1 MFLYFMQ
8 WCIRKVICQQPQ
20 QTGYSSFLCSLPI
33 FRRISVSVSFICTFF
48 TTFVCVCVCLGN
60 KFNCI
65 MDIGLKQTLNLVK
78 CRYLPHLGHIL
89 FPPSSNWAV
98 VWMWLACLHG
108 CYHCLFSA
116 QLVHQLPTIYATR
129 RSYLRRQDQAI
140 DHLWNQMS
148 MILLCLQGRI
158 VLCSPHNIKGAGDSG
173 TWNPSLLG
181 GCVFITL
188 CDENGLVPR
197 AMMCIH
203 PTV

>member
-1 MFLYFMQ
+1 MH
-8 WCIRKVICQQPQ
+8 
-20 QTGYSSFLCSLPI
+20 
-33 FRRISVSVSFICTFF
+33 FF
-48 TTFVCVCVCLGN
+48 HNLCVCVCLGN

-89 FPPSSNWAV
+89 FPPFSNWAV

-108 CYHCLFSA
+108 CYHCLFST
-116 QLVHQLPTIYATR
+116 QLVHQLPIIYATR
-129 RSYLRRQDQAI
+129 RSSLRRQDK
-140 DHLWNQMS
+140 
-148 MILLCLQGRI
+148 LLIISGTRCPWSSSAYREELF
-158 VLCSPHNIKGAGDSG
+158 CAPPHNTKGAGDLG